1 MLLRG
6 REGLGISVR
15 FFFPCY
21 SFYFTGLYEMR
32 GVLFGLARNL
42 RSCRVWHVDMGRHVG
57 FGLLD
62 GRLVDGMEGRKSIA
76 AANFGFNCKQSVIS
90 WATKAR
96 LNPTFSPVIRV
107 GRSYISFCYVVKA
120 SELFMRLLFFLQFSY
135 KNNVQM

>member
-42 RSCRVWHVDMGRHVG
+42 RSCRVWHVDMGRACWVWAAG
-57 FGLLD
+57 WTTGGWD
-62 GRLVDGMEGRKSIA
+62 GRKEIDRSGELRIQLQTVSHIVGNKSTIE
-76 AANFGFNCKQSVIS
+76 SDV
-90 WATKAR
+90 
-96 LNPTFSPVIRV
+96 
-107 GRSYISFCYVVKA
+107 
-120 SELFMRLLFFLQFSY
+120 
-135 KNNVQM
+135 